1 MRGVL
6 KTVCLFL
13 TLCFYNYLY
22 DETIEVSV
30 SSKVFRLL
38 LQIGRFPFFLQT
50 NIKCIFCSSV
60 SVIL

>member
-1 MRGVL
+1 MCGVL

-30 SSKVFRLL
+30 SSEVFRLL
-38 LQIGRFPFFLQT
+38 LQKLLFFVAVFV
-50 NIKCIFCSSV
+50 NW
-60 SVIL
+60 